1 MNIVNAI
8 MTNNPCYKRH
18 KKFTP
23 KGLMLHS
30 VGVNQP
36 AAKAFISQWNKSTY
50 RTSCVHGVI
59 DASSGDIYQT
69 LPWNYAGWHGGGT
82 SNNTH
87 IGVEM
92 CEPSQIKYS
101 SGARFT
107 VMNIQAAQVQVRKTY
122 KAAVEL
128 FAYLC
133 KTYNLDPLKKG
144 VIVSHSEGHKQGIAS
159 NHADP
164 EHLWKGLSMS
174 YTMDG
179 FRKDVAAQMG
189 IKPPEPSYGTDKKP
203 EAFTPYRVRIKVTNL
218 NIRTG
223 PSTNYTSRGHIEPGV
238 YTIVD
243 EKSGWG
249 LLKAYSGGRNG
260 WISLNYANKV

>member
-1 MNIVNAI
+1 MKIVPSI
-8 MTNNPCYKRH
+8 MVNNPCYKRH

-30 VGVNQP
+30 VGCAQSSARV
-36 AAKAFISQWNKSTY
+36 FINQWNKSTY

-59 DASSGDIYQT
+59 DAASGDVYQT

-92 CEPSQIKYS
+92 CEPSAIKYN
-101 SGARFT
+101 SGANFT
-107 VMNIQAAQVQVRKTY
+107 VINIQSAQAEARTTY
-122 KAAVEL
+122 QAAVEL
-128 FAYLC
+128 FAKLC
-133 KTYNLDPLKKG
+133 KDFNLDPLKKG
-144 VIVSHSEGHKQGIAS
+144 VIVSHSEGHKLGIAT

-164 EHLWKGLSMS
+164 EHLWKGLGMT

-179 FRKDVAAQMG
+179 FRKDVALKMG
-189 IKPPEPSYGTDKKP
+189 VKPVAPAKFESYKV
-203 EAFTPYRVRIKVTNL
+203 RVVVTNL
-218 NIRTG
+218 NIRSG
-223 PSTNYTSRGHIEPGV
+223 PSTNHRSLGHVEPGV

-243 EKSGWG
+243 EKDGWG
-249 LLKAYSGGRNG
+249 LLKAYSANRNG
-260 WISLNYANKV
+260 WIYLRYANRV